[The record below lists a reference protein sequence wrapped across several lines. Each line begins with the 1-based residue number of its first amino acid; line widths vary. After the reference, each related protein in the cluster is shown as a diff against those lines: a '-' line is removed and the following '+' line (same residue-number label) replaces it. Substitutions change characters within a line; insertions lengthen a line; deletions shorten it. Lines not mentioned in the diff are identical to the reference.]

1 LGRVEGGCE
10 KRKGL
15 SGIVRGNA
23 RLRGREV
30 VYIVGRGVDDEVE
43 VEEEREQRRCVIEK
57 EKMGRKLHEL
67 GLGEEWNEEGRN
79 SNETKKRV
87 VKVGGV
93 CLCPYLECGN

>member
-1 LGRVEGGCE
+1 MGRVEGVCE

-15 SGIVRGNA
+15 SGIVRGNG

-30 VYIVGRGVDDEVE
+30 VYIVGRGVDDEVG
-43 VEEEREQRRCVIEK
+43 VEEEREQRRCGIER

-67 GLGEEWNEEGRN
+67 GLGEELNEEGRN